1 MTKHTL
7 KMTSAALAVA
17 TLASLVACA
26 TLSAKGRLRWQQLS
40 MIVIIGFVVGGHD
53 SNKAQASVVVCEIYD
68 C

>member
-26 TLSAKGRLRWQQLS
+26 TDPAPEPLSGDLLIRDVRT
-40 MIVIIGFVVGGHD
+40 IGFEGETPAIREHAFVL
-53 SNKAQASVVVCEIYD
+53 
-68 C
+68 